1 MKSPSSRAKPQSSP
15 QNLHMAG
22 IGLMLIGI
30 FFFSLNDAMGKYL
43 IATYSVSQLL
53 LLRSAAGLAVLAP
66 FIWREGWGAFTSAPR
81 PLVQWL
87 RPLCSTFEVGC
98 FYWALAYMPLA
109 DVMTFYLA
117 APIYVTAL
125 SPFIL
130 REHVGWRRWAA
141 VIIGFVGVMVA
152 LNPSAQSLTPAS
164 FVAIAGSLAYS
175 LFLIGTRLVRGT
187 SDVVLVT
194 ASFGGALIFGLVAA
208 PFTWVALNGRDA
220 ALLILLGVVA
230 TGAHLCVNRSLKVA
244 PASVVVPYQY
254 TMIVWAIVL
263 GYIFFGDIP
272 RTTMLVGATIIIVA
286 GIYIFIREQVRATP
300 TTFADPP

>member
-1 MKSPSSRAKPQSSP
+1 MSSQSAAVMRSAS
-15 QNLHMAG
+15 LTG

-30 FFFSLNDAMGKYL
+30 FFFSLNDAMGKWL
-43 IATYSVSQLL
+43 IATYSVGQLL
-53 LLRSAAGLAVLAP
+53 LLRSATGLLVLAP
-66 FIWREGWGAFTSAPR
+66 FIWREGRTAFTTAPR
-81 PLVQWL
+81 PLIQWL
-87 RPLCSTFEVGC
+87 RPLFSTFEVGC

-130 REHVGWRRWAA
+130 RERVGWRRWAA
-141 VIIGFVGVMVA
+141 VIVGFIGVMIA
-152 LNPSAQSLTPAS
+152 LNPSAQSLTPAAL
-164 FVAIAGSLAYS
+164 VAIAGSLTYS
-175 LFLIGTRLVRGT
+175 IFLICTRMVRGT

-194 ASFGGALIFGLVAA
+194 ASFAGALIFGLVAA
-208 PFTWVALNGRDA
+208 PFTWVALKWQDA
-220 ALLILLGVVA
+220 ALLGLLGVVA
-230 TGAHLCVNRSLKVA
+230 TGAHVCVNRSLQIA

-254 TMIVWAIVL
+254 TMIVWAILL

-286 GIYIFIREQVRATP
+286 GIYIFVREQVRATP
-300 TTFADPP
+300 TSFADPP